1 MDYNYVR
8 MRNAAHMGDR
18 ALTEHYR
25 KLYEAGPPIKTYSVM
40 LNYVII
46 LLVVIA
52 ALLGAYI
59 AFIIFKEESTVTAM
73 LDIFRVWRCCLC

>member
-25 KLYEAGPPIKTYSVM
+25 KLYEAGHPIKTYSVI

-46 LLVVIA
+46 LLFVIA
-52 ALLGAYI
+52 VLLGIYI
-59 AFIIFKEESTVTAM
+59 AFIILKDKNTVTAM
-73 LDIFRVWRCCLC
+73 LDVFKMWRCWLC